1 MKIAVFISGRGSNL
15 QALIETCQDPAVP
28 AQIGL
33 VISNR
38 PGAQGL
44 KRAAAAGIATA
55 VIDHT
60 TYDSREAF
68 DAALDS
74 ATRRAGCDFIC
85 LAGFMRILTEDFVRA
100 WRDRMLNIHPA
111 LLPAF
116 PGINCHARA
125 IEMGVRITGATVHF
139 CRPELDNGPI
149 VTQAAVPVLPDD
161 TEETLAARI
170 LEAEHVIYPMAVKL
184 IAQGRVRVINEK
196 VRILD
201 GVYLEG
207 ERLVS
212 PVADSG

>member
-74 ATRRAGCDFIC
+74 ATRRAGCAIC
-85 LAGFMRILTEDFVRA
+85 TASTSLMTESVKGKTVEQAKDLFDEFHDMLTGVAAEQGLELGKLQVF
-100 WRDRMLNIHPA
+100 
-111 LLPAF
+111 
-116 PGINCHARA
+116 
-125 IEMGVRITGATVHF
+125 EGVR
-139 CRPELDNGPI
+139 EY
-149 VTQAAVPVLPDD
+149 PVRVKCA
-161 TEETLAARI
+161 TLAWHTLNAAMKG
-170 LEAEHVIYPMAVKL
+170 E
-184 IAQGRVRVINEK
+184 EK
-196 VRILD
+196 VTT
-201 GVYLEG
+201 E
-207 ERLVS
+207 
-212 PVADSG
+212 

>member
-68 DAALDS
+68 DA
-74 ATRRAGCDFIC
+74 
-85 LAGFMRILTEDFVRA
+85 
-100 WRDRMLNIHPA
+100 
-111 LLPAF
+111 
-116 PGINCHARA
+116 
-125 IEMGVRITGATVHF
+125 
-139 CRPELDNGPI
+139 
-149 VTQAAVPVLPDD
+149 
-161 TEETLAARI
+161 
-170 LEAEHVIYPMAVKL
+170 LEAEWRALERERRREGRAEPTRPLHS
-184 IAQGRVRVINEK
+184 QGRPPAR
-196 VRILD
+196 
-201 GVYLEG
+201 
-207 ERLVS
+207 
-212 PVADSG
+212 